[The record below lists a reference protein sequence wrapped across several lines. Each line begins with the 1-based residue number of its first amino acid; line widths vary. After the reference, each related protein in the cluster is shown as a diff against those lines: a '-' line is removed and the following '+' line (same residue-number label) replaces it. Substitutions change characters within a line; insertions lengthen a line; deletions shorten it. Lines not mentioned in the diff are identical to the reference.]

1 MRSSFRGL
9 FNYHLGTTWK
19 NIQIKTIKNNSFLD
33 TISFVDMFFIFN
45 DIFNSKIKLSNY
57 SFGNL
62 KVNNNYTFLDFQST
76 YTVLKD
82 KLTLNLVA
90 KNLLNKKQ
98 FINSNIS
105 DIGSSTT
112 AYNLLPRTILIGL
125 EYRF

>member
-1 MRSSFRGL
+1 
-9 FNYHLGTTWK
+9 
-19 NIQIKTIKNNSFLD
+19 
-33 TISFVDMFFIFN
+33 MFFIFN